1 MTNMTTDTITTRQAS
16 VADLDLLAP
25 LFDGYRQFYR
35 GAPDL
40 AGARAFLQARLERK
54 ESVILL
60 AEDGAHAV
68 GFTQLY
74 PSFSSLSMGSTF
86 VLNDLFVVQ
95 AARKRGAGAAL
106 LTAAVHYARSAG
118 AIALSLSTARDNA
131 TAQSLYRALG
141 WQQDQTYIEFG
152 LPLTCR

>member
-1 MTNMTTDTITTRQAS
+1 MTTDTTTITTRQAS
-16 VADLDLLAP
+16 VADLDQLAP

-35 GAPDL
+35 GVSDV
-40 AGARAFLQARLERK
+40 AGARAFLQARLERS

-60 AEDGAHAV
+60 AEDGNQAV

-86 VLNDLFVVQ
+86 VLNDLFVSET
-95 AARKRGAGAAL
+95 ARKRGVGAAL
-106 LTAAVHYARSAG
+106 LTAAVQYAKSTG
-118 AIALSLSTARDNA
+118 AIALSLSTARDNT
-131 TAQSLYRALG
+131 TAQSLYRAMG

-152 LPLTCR
+152 LPLTHA